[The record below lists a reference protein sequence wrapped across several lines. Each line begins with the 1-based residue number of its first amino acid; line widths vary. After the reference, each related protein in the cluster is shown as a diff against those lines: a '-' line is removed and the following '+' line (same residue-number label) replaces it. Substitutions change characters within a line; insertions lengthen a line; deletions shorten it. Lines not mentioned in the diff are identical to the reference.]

1 MSAALNQVSYQQ
13 FRDSL
18 SKSNRVRVVHKRGRT
33 MIYEGWLTLKAMIV
47 AAEIDPRGRCWPP
60 IYYVRA

>member
-13 FRDSL
+13 FRDAL
-18 SKSNRVRVVHKRGRT
+18 SKASRVRVVQKRGRT
-33 MIYEGWLTLKAMIV
+33 LIYDGLISLRAIIV

-60 IYYVRA
+60 MYYVRA